1 MLHAAKDIKGL
12 GLEARDG
19 RIGHVDDLLFDDE
32 DWTVRYLVVST
43 GSWLSGRR
51 ALISP
56 YSLGRPDWVAGTIQ
70 VELTLEQ
77 IRNAPGEET
86 DLPVSRQQESRLI
99 DYYGY
104 PYYWRGPYVWG
115 GAAYPY
121 FPPMSHA
128 PEEQVLAAGE
138 PRRTSR
144 GVDRE
149 EEGDAHLRSMA
160 EVRGYH
166 VHAVDGDI
174 GHIEDFLIDQDDWSI
189 RYLAID
195 TRNWLPGRHVAVP
208 ADWARDI
215 RWSERRVTFA
225 RSREEI
231 RNAPE
236 YSGIGYVTPEYSRN
250 LDDYYAETGRN
261 A

>member
-1 MLHAAKDIKGL
+1 MLHAAGDIRGL
-12 GLEARDG
+12 HLEARDG
-19 RIGHVDDLLFDDE
+19 RIGQVDDLYFDDE

-51 ALISP
+51 VLISP
-56 YSLGRPDWVAGTIQ
+56 YSVGSPDWAGKALPAD
-70 VELTLEQ
+70 LTMDQ

-86 DLPVSRQQESRLI
+86 DLPVSRQHESRLF

-121 FPPMSHA
+121 FPPLAQSPEA
-128 PEEQVLAAGE
+128 PDTGE
-138 PRRTSR
+138 ARRTLRSDS
-144 GVDRE
+144 GGK
-149 EEGDAHLRSMA
+149 EGDAHLRSMA
-160 EVRGYH
+160 EVRGYR
-166 VHAVDGDI
+166 VQASDGDL
-174 GHIEDFLIDQDDWSI
+174 GHIEDFLIDQDDWSV

-208 ADWARDI
+208 SEWARDI
-215 RWSERRVTFA
+215 RWSERTVAFR

-250 LDDYYAETGRN
+250 LDEYYQETGRQ

>member
-1 MLHAAKDIKGL
+1 MLHAAGDIKGL
-12 GLEARDG
+12 RLEARDG
-19 RIGHVDDLLFDDE
+19 RIGHVDDLYFDDE

-56 YSLGRPDWVAGTIQ
+56 YSLGKPDRAAGVIPVNLTMDQ
-70 VELTLEQ
+70 V
-77 IRNAPGEET
+77 RDAPGEET

-121 FPPMSHA
+121 FPPISHA
-128 PEEQVLAAGE
+128 PGEQAPFSESA
-138 PRRTSR
+138 RWTSR
-144 GVDRE
+144 QGE
-149 EEGDAHLRSMA
+149 GEEGDAHLRSMA
-160 EVRGYH
+160 EVRGYG

-174 GHIEDFLIDQDDWSI
+174 GHIEDFLIDEDDWSI
-189 RYLAID
+189 RYLAVD

-208 ADWARDI
+208 AEWARDI
-215 RWSERRVTFA
+215 RWSDRKVAFGRP
-225 RSREEI
+225 REEI

-250 LDDYYAETGRN
+250 LDDYYAESGRR